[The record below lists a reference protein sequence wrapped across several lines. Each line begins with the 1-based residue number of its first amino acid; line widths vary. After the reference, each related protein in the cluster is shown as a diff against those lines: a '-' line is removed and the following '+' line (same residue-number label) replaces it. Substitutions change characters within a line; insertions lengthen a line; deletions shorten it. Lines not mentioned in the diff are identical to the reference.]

1 MPPSP
6 TVSTAPNTMPS
17 LGGNGLIFGSFTA
30 KIPQINSPIARINP
44 INPRPPTLYPPSPD
58 ARNDWITAVQN
69 TASAAI
75 AVQKDK
81 IPVGECFKSLIRV
94 FRVRRKYSLLLLAIR
109 CLLNVFALSAFWH
122 RHPGPACAAPAHRPD
137 TPTFHRLYSGKY
149 RPHQSSRFWLQAECI
164 PHSDS
169 VQNSPVL

>member
-1 MPPSP
+1 MNFSMIQNLFAKSPSKKIFFCSEQPLIYIKPYMYMPPSP

-30 KIPQINSPIARINP
+30 KIPQINAPSARINP

-109 CLLNVFALSAFWH
+109 CLLIYLHDMFTPIVKSNSDLSLFFTGA
-122 RHPGPACAAPAHRPD
+122 D
-137 TPTFHRLYSGKY
+137 
-149 RPHQSSRFWLQAECI
+149 
-164 PHSDS
+164 
-169 VQNSPVL
+169 